1 VFSTRAGFAQEVI
14 AMARIAILLGEGYED
29 SEFDEPYACLKDAGH
44 ELVVTGTEKGST
56 VHGKK
61 GGSEAKIEHTADEL
75 QPRDFD
81 MIVIP
86 GGHGP
91 DNLRLDQAVVGFLQ
105 DFSQTGRPVAAICHG
120 PQLLIEADLVKG
132 RTLTSWPSV
141 RKDLE
146 NAGADWRDAPVVVDD
161 NLITS
166 RKPDDLHEFCGAI
179 LDKIELRPERESS
192 AG

>member
-1 VFSTRAGFAQEVI
+1 
-14 AMARIAILLGEGYED
+14 MARIAILLGEGYED

-44 ELVVTGTEKGST
+44 ELVVIGSEKGAT

-61 GGSEAKIEHTADEL
+61 GGSRFEIEHTADEF
-75 QPRDFD
+75 QPKDFD
-81 MIVIP
+81 AIVIP

-91 DNLRLDQAVVGFLQ
+91 DNLRLDKALVALLS
-105 DFSQTGRPVAAICHG
+105 DFFQTGRPVAAICHG
-120 PQLLIEADLVKG
+120 PQLLIEAEVVRG
-132 RTLTSWPSV
+132 RTMTSWPSV

-166 RKPDDLHEFCGAI
+166 RKPDDLHDFCGAI
-179 LDKIELRPERESS
+179 LDKVQPRPEDT

>member
-1 VFSTRAGFAQEVI
+1 
-14 AMARIAILLGEGYED
+14 MARIAVLLGEAYED

-44 ELVVTGTEKGST
+44 ELVVLGTEKGAT

-61 GGSEAKIEHTADEL
+61 GGSSAKIEHTVDEF
-75 QPRDFD
+75 QPQDFD
-81 MIVIP
+81 AIVIP

-91 DNLRLDQAVVGFLQ
+91 DNLRLNEALVAFLGE
-105 DFSQTGRPVAAICHG
+105 FFKTGRPVAAICHG
-120 PQLLIEADLVKG
+120 PQLLIEAEVVRG
-132 RTLTSWPSV
+132 RTVTSWPSV

-146 NAGADWRDAPVVVDD
+146 NAGAQWKDAPVVVDG
-161 NLITS
+161 NLVTS

-179 LDKIELRPERESS
+179 LDKIQARPEDT

>member
-1 VFSTRAGFAQEVI
+1 
-14 AMARIAILLGEGYED
+14 MARIAILLGEGYED

-44 ELVVTGTEKGST
+44 ELVVIGSEKGAT

-61 GGSEAKIEHTADEL
+61 GGSRFEIEHTADEF
-75 QPRDFD
+75 QPKDFD
-81 MIVIP
+81 AIVIP

-91 DNLRLDQAVVGFLQ
+91 DNLRLDKALVALLS
-105 DFSQTGRPVAAICHG
+105 DFFQTGRPVAAICHG
-120 PQLLIEADLVKG
+120 PQLLIEAEVVRG
-132 RTLTSWPSV
+132 RTMTSWPSV

-146 NAGADWRDAPVVVDD
+146 NAGAEWRDAPVVVDD

-166 RKPDDLHEFCGAI
+166 RKPDDLHDFCGAI
-179 LDKIELRPERESS
+179 LDKVQPRPEDT